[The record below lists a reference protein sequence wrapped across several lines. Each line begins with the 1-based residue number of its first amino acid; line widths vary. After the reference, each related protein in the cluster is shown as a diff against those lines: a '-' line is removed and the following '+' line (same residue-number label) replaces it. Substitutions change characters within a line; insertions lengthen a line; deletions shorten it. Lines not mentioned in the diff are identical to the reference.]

1 MLTASAPISISIST
15 SRILFSD
22 RIKLLSELLVRKAL
36 ANRATPSMGCVA
48 RNFGTEI
55 MVGRGSG
62 VETASL
68 GTEAGFESLH
78 YLNKMV

>member
-1 MLTASAPISISIST
+1 
-15 SRILFSD
+15 
-22 RIKLLSELLVRKAL
+22 
-36 ANRATPSMGCVA
+36 MGCVA